1 VGPAGRIKE
10 RLQVWKEAGD
20 SGKISSMLLGAGQI
34 EALELVAGELL

>member
-20 SGKISSMLLGAGQI
+20 SGKIGSMLLGSCPI
-34 EALELVAGELL
+34 EALELVAGEML